1 MFVLMAPFALAP
13 NLDEI
18 DDLLI
23 SELVGKQNTEAY
35 FVVSC
40 VDSKSFH

>member
-1 MFVLMAPFALAP
+1 MVLSALAQIWH
-13 NLDEI
+13 EI

-35 FVVSC
+35 FVASC